1 MEVYERTWRQI
12 VTEGRE
18 QNEVVSLKDKTYT
31 VTKKTSKAFSKY
43 NQRKMFH

>member
-18 QNEVVSLKDKTYT
+18 QNEVVSLKEKLQNIYSNEKNIIGIFK
-31 VTKKTSKAFSKY
+31 V
-43 NQRKMFH
+43 

>member
-18 QNEVVSLKDKTYT
+18 QNEVVSLKDKIY
-31 VTKKTSKAFSKY
+31 VYSNEKNIKGIFKV
-43 NQRKMFH
+43 